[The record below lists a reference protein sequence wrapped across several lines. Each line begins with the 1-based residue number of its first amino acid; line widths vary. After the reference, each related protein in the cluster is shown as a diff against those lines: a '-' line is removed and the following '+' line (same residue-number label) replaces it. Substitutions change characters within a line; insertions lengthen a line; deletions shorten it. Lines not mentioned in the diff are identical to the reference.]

1 MIKDKGIV
9 IQNIYYMLTY
19 AFRVLQKNN
28 YAHIAGEPF
37 EHIHDLFAALLAE
50 GVAAQLKQGLHRQYQ
65 ERLDSLPLLRG
76 KLAINDTINNRMHR
90 KALLGCEFDE
100 LSENNIYNQILKTTL
115 TFLGQARDVKRENK
129 SKLHRVLLF
138 FRDISTIEPSSIKW
152 NTLPI
157 YRGNQSYR
165 MLMNLC
171 HLILTDLLMT
181 TEEGSYKLMELS
193 DQNMNLL
200 YERFILEYYKMHH
213 PYLKPKARIIHWL
226 LEEGTPD
233 HLPIMQTDT
242 TIQFEDKTL
251 IIDAKYYGNSM
262 RKSYDKFVYHSHNLY
277 QIFSYVK
284 NLDKDQSGK
293 VSGMLLYAKTNERV
307 TPDEDLVVSG
317 NMISIKTLDLDQP
330 FQVITKQLDDL
341 VAQYLM
347 PFMLK
352 TS

>member
-1 MIKDKGIV
+1 MIKDKGIF
-9 IQNIYYMLTY
+9 IKNIYYMLSY

-28 YAHIAGEPF
+28 FAHIAGEPF

-65 ERLDSLPLLRG
+65 EQLDNLPLLRG
-76 KLAINDTINNRMHR
+76 KLAINDTIKNRMQR

-100 LSENNIYNQILKTTL
+100 LSENNTYNQILKTTL
-115 TFLGQARDVKRENK
+115 LLLGQTREVKRENK
-129 SKLHRVLLF
+129 SKLHRILLF

-152 NTLPI
+152 NTLPV

-193 DQNMNLL
+193 DRNMNLL
-200 YERFILEYYKMHH
+200 YERFILEYYKKHH
-213 PYLKPKARIIHWL
+213 PYLKPNARTIHWL
-226 LEEGTPD
+226 LEEGSPD

-242 TIQFEDKTL
+242 TLQFEGKTL
-251 IIDAKYYGNSM
+251 IIDAKYYGHSM
-262 RKSYDKFVYHSHNLY
+262 QKSYDKHVYHSHNLY

-284 NLDKDQSGK
+284 NLDNDQGGK
-293 VSGMLLYAKTNERV
+293 VSGMLLYAKTSEKV
-307 TPDEDLVVSG
+307 TPDEDLVISG
-317 NMISIKTLDLDQP
+317 SKISIKTLDLNQP
-330 FQVITKQLDDL
+330 FRGIKDQLDDL
-341 VAQYLM
+341 VT
-347 PFMLK
+347 K
-352 TS
+352 K